1 MEPDLI
7 QRTSDSTAVEEK
19 LVRKTTGIY
28 RRYGNLANF
37 LDSLARKRDENIRS
51 TRVESESEVDL
62 TLSR

>member
-7 QRTSDSTAVEEK
+7 QHASDTAAVEEK
-19 LVRKTTGIY
+19 LVRKTTSIY

-51 TRVESESEVDL
+51 TWNESDVDCSL
-62 TLSR
+62 NVSK